1 VLNLLHEQ
9 RKLTVEQLSEQLQ
22 RDPTLVRRQVE
33 QLLESGLVAGQGQGR
48 GRAYTLSQR
57 VYAAFDREDAY
68 QHQAILTPEEID
80 QRILDLAGS
89 LKILRRKV
97 VMEALSGLD
106 ERQASYALQR
116 LCKQGRLVPLRQRQG
131 EALRAPSIDTD
142 IFGRVRNFYE
152 RVGKSVKIQ
161 HHPCFAP

>member
-1 VLNLLHEQ
+1 MLNLLHEQ

-48 GRAYTLSQR
+48 GRAYTLSHR

-89 LKILRRKV
+89 LKILRRMD
-97 VMEALSGLD
+97 VMEGLSGLA

-116 LCKQGRLVPLRQRQG
+116 LCKQGRLVP
-131 EALRAPSIDTD
+131 
-142 IFGRVRNFYE
+142 FGNGKGRHYE
-152 RVGKSVKIQ
+152 I
-161 HHPCFAP
+161 PP

>member
-1 VLNLLHEQ
+1 MNVYFLW
-9 RKLTVEQLSEQLQ
+9 RAMPSRPRWAMKLTTTTPAEQAAQKLETPFAVRSRQ
-22 RDPTLVRRQVE
+22 RSNSVSNCNAIPPLVRRQVE

-48 GRAYTLSQR
+48 GRAYTLSHR

-89 LKILRRKV
+89 LKILRRKD
-97 VMEALSGLD
+97 VMEALGGLD

-116 LCKQGRLVPLRQRQG
+116 
-131 EALRAPSIDTD
+131 
-142 IFGRVRNFYE
+142 
-152 RVGKSVKIQ
+152 
-161 HHPCFAP
+161 